1 MKNSVR
7 FRCIAV
13 FLVSSL
19 CVFALLLGCGGGGG
33 KSSGGAT
40 PTPTPTPG
48 GPGTPTPTPSPTPTP
63 VPTPTPTPG
72 PSPGG
77 QTPVRFNINWGARSR
92 DISSPSSALS
102 MELVLSGA
110 RPGGGPLIVHVDR
123 DANPAA
129 HSQEVVSSDVVVPGT
144 WQAHVTC
151 FAQTGATGSVVGKGD
166 ATVKIAS
173 NGTGIGNIATQ
184 GTITRV
190 ELAGGQTVAIAS
202 SRDLDFA
209 CYDRFGV
216 MVVVTPP
223 SAFFNVGAGAD
234 KLTFVNGRA
243 QGLKPGFAQVSAS
256 VDGVTSTEISVEVVS
271 HATVAITPPSV
282 TLNRGESQQFT
293 ATVAEAPDTS
303 VTWSVQE
310 AAGGSISSSGA
321 YTAPSTS
328 GVFHVV
334 ATSNFDP
341 QKKAVAAV
349 TVRSPGSQIVYQTEF
364 DTPVGAEWNQTKI
377 ETTPE
382 GGRKFLGQFARE
394 TVALSLGSLPAHALV
409 TVNTRLF
416 FIRTWDGNNKDFSN
430 GPDVFQIGVMGGQ
443 LLLNSTFSNVA
454 VFPQS
459 DFSQSYPQPVGGGS
473 NPAFTGAAESLTLG
487 YIEPGGGRS
496 DSVYD
501 FSYSFIHSGNNL
513 QLNFISQ
520 QTEGITN
527 ESWGIDSITVTVS
540 G

>member
-1 MKNSVR
+1 MP
-7 FRCIAV
+7 
-13 FLVSSL
+13 
-19 CVFALLLGCGGGGG
+19 
-33 KSSGGAT
+33 GA
-40 PTPTPTPG
+40 
-48 GPGTPTPTPSPTPTP
+48 
-63 VPTPTPTPG
+63 
-72 PSPGG
+72 
-77 QTPVRFNINWGARSR
+77 Q
-92 DISSPSSALS
+92 
-102 MELVLSGA
+102 
-110 RPGGGPLIVHVDR
+110 PGGGSLIVRVDR
-123 DANPAA
+123 GANPAA
-129 HSQEVVSSDVVVPGT
+129 HTQEVVSSGMALAGT
-144 WQAHVTC
+144 WQAQVTC
-151 FAQTGATGSVVGKGD
+151 FALPGATGSVVGKAD

-190 ELAGGQTVAIAS
+190 ELLGGQTVSVGSA
-202 SRDLDFA
+202 RELDFA

-216 MVVVTPP
+216 MVAVTPP
-223 SAFFNVGAGAD
+223 SAFFNIADGGD
-234 KLTFVNGRA
+234 KLTFIDGRA

-256 VDGVTSTEISVEVVS
+256 VDGVTSTAISVEVVS
-271 HATVAITPPSV
+271 HATVAITPPSA
-282 TLNRGESQQFT
+282 TLDRNESVQFT
-293 ATVAEAPDTS
+293 AQVGDAPDTS
-303 VTWSVQE
+303 VTWSIQE
-310 AAGGSISSSGA
+310 AAGGSIDSTGR
-321 YTAPSTS
+321 YTAPNTS

-364 DTPVGAEWNQTKI
+364 NNPVSAEWSQTKI

-394 TVALSLGSLPAHALV
+394 TVFLSLAALPSHTSV

-416 FIRTWDGNNKDFSN
+416 FIRTWDGNNTDFVN
-430 GPDVFQIGVMGGQ
+430 GPDIFRIEVMGGQ
-443 LLLNSTFSNVA
+443 TLLNSTFSNVYN
-454 VFPQS
+454 FPHA
-459 DFSQSYPQPVGGGS
+459 DFSQSYPSPTGGAK
-473 NPAFTGAAESLTLG
+473 NPAFTGATETLTLG

-501 FSYSFIHSGNNL
+501 FSYTFIHTGSNL
-513 QLNFISQ
+513 QLNFISN